1 MPSKKVNSAETD
13 SSATIPAI
21 DPGLRYEEALKDLE
35 KLVSQMESG
44 KLSLEETLSAYQRG
58 TALLKHCRG
67 FWPKL
72 SNRLSL
78 SRPNLLTQS
87 RI

>member
-35 KLVSQMESG
+35 KLKTVKM
-44 KLSLEETLSAYQRG
+44 SLC
-58 TALLKHCRG
+58 LLM
-67 FWPKL
+67 
-72 SNRLSL
+72 RLKD
-78 SRPNLLTQS
+78 NFKN
-87 RI
+87 

>member
-1 MPSKKVNSAETD
+1 MPSKKVNPAETD
-13 SSATIPAI
+13 STATIPAI

-58 TALLKHCRG
+58 TALLKHCQG
-67 FWPKL
+67 VLAQVEQQIKFIE
-72 SNRLSL
+72 
-78 SRPNLLTQS
+78 T
-87 RI
+87 